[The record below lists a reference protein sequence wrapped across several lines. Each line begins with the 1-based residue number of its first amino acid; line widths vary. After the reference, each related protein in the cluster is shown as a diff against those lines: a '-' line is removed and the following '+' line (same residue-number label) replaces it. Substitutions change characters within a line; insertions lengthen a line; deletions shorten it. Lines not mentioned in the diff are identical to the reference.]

1 MKPKT
6 SKQKMGE
13 RLNERWSLNV
23 WIKEYLMR
31 RLEKEIM
38 KTMTKRMNTKEK
50 YVFEKYLFCK
60 SLYINKLQNL
70 DKIHTFLGKTLTI
83 KIVE

>member
-1 MKPKT
+1 
-6 SKQKMGE
+6 
-13 RLNERWSLNV
+13 
-23 WIKEYLMR
+23 MR
-31 RLEKEIM
+31 RLKKEIM

-50 YVFEKYLFCK
+50 YVFEKYLFYK